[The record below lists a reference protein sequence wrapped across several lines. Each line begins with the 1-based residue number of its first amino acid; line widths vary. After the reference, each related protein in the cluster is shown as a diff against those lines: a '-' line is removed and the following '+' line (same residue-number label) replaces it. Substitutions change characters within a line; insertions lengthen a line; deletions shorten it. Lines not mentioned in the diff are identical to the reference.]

1 MKAYFSSDFSLGILG
16 GGQLGKML
24 LSETQKWDIQT
35 KVLDPSPVAPCAD
48 ITKNFTVGDFKD
60 YQTVY
65 DFGKQVDVLT
75 VEIEH
80 VNIKALYD
88 LEKEGV
94 KVYPQAQVLDMVQD
108 KIKQKEFY
116 KKHQIPTAAFKSFQN
131 KTELYKEAF
140 DYPVVW
146 KSSRLGYD
154 GMGVKILKNASDL
167 KALLDVPCVIE
178 SFLEIDKE
186 LAVIIAR
193 NVSGE
198 IKSFPTV
205 GMDFHPEANQVEY
218 IFVPAS
224 IDKELDKKVQDL
236 ATEISK
242 TFGHVGLLAIE
253 FILDKSGDLYVN
265 EVAPRPHNSGHFS
278 IEAAYSSQFEQHLRA
293 ILDFP
298 LACTKLKAPA
308 VMVNLV
314 GEAFYTGEV
323 RYLNMEEILSWDGV
337 TPHIYGKKMTRAFRK
352 MGHVTIVD
360 PSLEKAKEKA
370 KKVKNTI
377 RVIGT
382 EQLSCD

>member
-24 LSETQKWDIQT
+24 LSETHKWDIQT
-35 KVLDPSPVAPCAD
+35 NVLDPSPVAPCAD
-48 ITKNFTVGDFKD
+48 ITKNFSVGDFKD

-65 DFGKQVDVLT
+65 NFGKQVDVLT

-80 VNIKALYD
+80 INIKALYD

-94 KVYPQAQVLDMVQD
+94 KVYPQAHVLDSVQD

-116 KKHQIPTAAFKSFQN
+116 KKHQIPTAAFKTFQN
-131 KTELYKEAF
+131 KAELQKEPF
-140 DYPVVW
+140 DFPVVW

-154 GMGVKILKNASDL
+154 GMGVKVLRNAADL
-167 KALLDVPCVIE
+167 NALPDVACLIE

-193 NVSGE
+193 NVTEE

-205 GMDFHPEANQVEY
+205 GMGFHPEANQVEY
-218 IFVPAS
+218 IFAPAS
-224 IDKELDKKVQDL
+224 IDDELDNKVQDL
-236 ATEISK
+236 ATEVSK
-242 TFGHVGLLAIE
+242 AFGHVGLLAIE
-253 FILDKSGDLYVN
+253 FILDKKGDLYVN

-278 IEAAYSSQFEQHLRA
+278 IEAAYTSQFEQHLRA
-293 ILDFP
+293 ILNLP
-298 LACTKLKAPA
+298 LGCTKLKAPA

-314 GEAFYTGEV
+314 GEEFYTGEV
-323 RYLNMEEILSWDGV
+323 RYQNMEEILSWDGV

-352 MGHVTIVD
+352 MGHVTIVN
-360 PSLEKAKEKA
+360 PSLEKAKETA
-370 KKVKNTI
+370 KKVKNTL